1 MVNVLLDA
9 TSGKSGS
16 ALSPEDKEARS
27 NLVSSLLAGV
37 AVGLGADAS
46 AVVNSGRSE
55 TGNNALGTLLKR
67 GGMAAVGACFRSP
80 ACEEKVIGPIAF
92 AAITAVTA
100 DLMAKT
106 PGLSEDQAL
115 LLAVVQYIATGGEPQ
130 SIPGK
135 PGEPVP
141 PVGVPPGGGVGTAP
155 DTQLPGKS
163 GDVPEIG
170 GVPGQENKGPS
181 GGTTIVTPTPNAAEA
196 TVIFQHGA
204 GQRTGRPYVSSGAE
218 VTPEIVEAALR
229 GDPAFGVQGAV
240 SLPAIQRYVDRLL
253 AGETPPPIR
262 MDGDLIV
269 DGNHRYIAARILGR
283 YVEVTQWT
291 SPGSLQSKRSSIS
304 NISIDLA
311 DWGNH

>member
-1 MVNVLLDA
+1 M
-9 TSGKSGS
+9 
-16 ALSPEDKEARS
+16 
-27 NLVSSLLAGV
+27 
-37 AVGLGADAS
+37 
-46 AVVNSGRSE
+46 VNSGRSE
-55 TGNNALGTLLKR
+55 TENNAVGTLLKR

-155 DTQLPGKS
+155 DMQLPGKS

-170 GVPGQENKGPS
+170 APGQE
-181 GGTTIVTPTPNAAEA
+181 
-196 TVIFQHGA
+196 
-204 GQRTGRPYVSSGAE
+204 GAE
-218 VTPEIVEAALR
+218 VGGGELISTPNDGPIIV
-229 GDPAFGVQGAV
+229 DPILSSNKELQRRAKELGYAQRISPQKAPFNSHGQG
-240 SLPAIQRYVDRLL
+240 RLL
-253 AGETPPPIR
+253 E
-262 MDGDLIV
+262 
-269 DGNHRYIAARILGR
+269 
-283 YVEVTQWT
+283 W
-291 SPGSLQSKRSSIS
+291 
-304 NISIDLA
+304 
-311 DWGNH
+311 

>member
-55 TGNNALGTLLKR
+55 TENNAVGTLLKR

-141 PVGVPPGGGVGTAP
+141 PGGGVGTAP

-204 GQRTGRPYVSSGAE
+204 GQRTGRPYVS
-218 VTPEIVEAALR
+218 
-229 GDPAFGVQGAV
+229 
-240 SLPAIQRYVDRLL
+240 
-253 AGETPPPIR
+253 
-262 MDGDLIV
+262 
-269 DGNHRYIAARILGR
+269 
-283 YVEVTQWT
+283 
-291 SPGSLQSKRSSIS
+291 
-304 NISIDLA
+304 
-311 DWGNH
+311 